1 MLRLSILAHF
11 SRITEK
17 LPIDRGTISTVLRI
31 DHDRRTIEQHG
42 STTMPQ
48 IRRKRI
54 PDLGR
59 ICVKVSAHPSEDD
72 MTHSS
77 RCVNRSADDRDKRS
91 GTVWRRGVRL

>member
-1 MLRLSILAHF
+1 
-11 SRITEK
+11 
-17 LPIDRGTISTVLRI
+17 
-31 DHDRRTIEQHG
+31 
-42 STTMPQ
+42 MPQ
-48 IRRKRI
+48 IRPKRI

-91 GTVWRRGVRL
+91 GTIWRRGVRL